1 MRKSILGM
9 LSAFALTLPWIVI
22 RSKGIAIAP
31 VNEALFSGLAIVG
44 GAFILSWAA
53 EVAEVDVPMSVSLA
67 LVALIAVLP
76 EYAVDMYFAWKAGKY
91 PAMQYHHYAIA
102 NMTGANRLLIGIG
115 WAIVVLIAALL
126 QGKKEVELKERLNL
140 ETFFLLT
147 ATVYAF
153 ILPLKDSISLL
164 DSFVFISI
172 YVCYIFFALRSPQE
186 EPELIGIPAFIAGF
200 SKKARRIMVICMF
213 LFSGYVIYISVEAFA
228 GGLIKVGTLH
238 GLDPFLM
245 VQWVAP
251 LASES
256 PELIVACY
264 MVKKLRATSSMNVLI
279 SSKLNQWTL
288 LIGTL
293 AIVYSVALGKPSA
306 LMMDSR
312 QREEVLLTA
321 AQSLFG
327 VAVISN
333 LKISVLEA
341 IFLLVLFLGQ
351 LVIPGIKMRYIF
363 SAIYIILAIIWFFGE
378 RKLGEAFSYLRKL
391 YKT

>member
-1 MRKSILGM
+1 MKKSILAILGTI
-9 LSAFALTLPWIVI
+9 ALTLPWIII
-22 RSKGIAIAP
+22 RSKGIAVSPIS
-31 VNEALFSGLAIVG
+31 EALFSGLAIVG

-53 EVAEVDVPMSVSLA
+53 EVAEMDVPKSASLA

-76 EYAVDMYFAWKAGKY
+76 EYAVDLYFAWQAGKY
-91 PAMQYHHYAIA
+91 PALEYRHYAIA

-115 WAIVVLIAALL
+115 WALVVLFAAIL

-140 ETFFLLT
+140 ETFFLLI
-147 ATVYAF
+147 ATLYAF
-153 ILPLKDSISLL
+153 VLPLKDSISLF
-164 DSFVFISI
+164 DSLVFISI
-172 YVCYIFFALRSPQE
+172 YICYIFLALKSPYE
-186 EPELIGIPAFIAGF
+186 EPELIGVPSFIGSF
-200 SKKARRIMVICMF
+200 TKGIRRSMVICMF

-228 GGLIKVGTLH
+228 EGLIEVGMLH

-245 VQWVAP
+245 VQWIAP

-264 MVKKLRATSSMNVLI
+264 MVKRLRATSSMNVLI

-288 LIGTL
+288 LVGTL
-293 AIVYSVALGKPSA
+293 PIVYSIALGEPSA
-306 LMMDSR
+306 LVMDAR

-333 LKISVLEA
+333 LRISVLEA
-341 IFLLVLFLGQ
+341 IFLSVLFLGQ
-351 LVIPGIKMRYIF
+351 LAIPEIGARYVF
-363 SAIYIILAIIWFFGE
+363 SGVYIILALAWFFRE
-378 RKLGEAFSYLRKL
+378 KKLIDNISYLRKL

>member
-1 MRKSILGM
+1 
-9 LSAFALTLPWIVI
+9 
-22 RSKGIAIAP
+22 
-31 VNEALFSGLAIVG
+31 
-44 GAFILSWAA
+44 
-53 EVAEVDVPMSVSLA
+53 MSMSLA

-126 QGKKEVELKERLNL
+126 QGKKEVELKEKLNL

-200 SKKARRIMVICMF
+200 SKKVRRAMIICMF

-228 GGLIKVGTLH
+228 EGLIKVGTLH

-293 AIVYSVALGKPSA
+293 AIVYSIALGKPSA

-351 LVIPGIKMRYIF
+351 LVIPGIKTRYIF
-363 SAIYIILAIIWFFGE
+363 SAVYIILAIIWFFRE

>member
-1 MRKSILGM
+1 MRKSILGIVG
-9 LSAFALTLPWIVI
+9 AFVLTLPWIIVKI
-22 RSKGIAIAP
+22 SGTVVSPAI
-31 VNEALFSGLAIVG
+31 EALFSGLAIVG
-44 GAFILSWAA
+44 GAFVLSWAA

-91 PAMQYHHYAIA
+91 PAMQYHHYAVA

-115 WAIVVLIAALL
+115 WAIVVLFAATL
-126 QGKKEVELKERLNL
+126 QRKKEIELKKRLKL
-140 ETFFLLT
+140 ESSFLLI
-147 ATVYAF
+147 ATIYAF
-153 ILPLKDSISLL
+153 ILPLKGSISLF
-164 DSFVFISI
+164 DSLVFISI
-172 YVCYIFFALRSPQE
+172 YACYIFFALRSPKE
-186 EPELIGIPAFIAGF
+186 EPELIGIPAFIASF
-200 SKKARRIMVICMF
+200 PKKVRRIMVICMF
-213 LFSGYVIYISVEAFA
+213 IFSGYMIYISVEAFA
-228 GGLIKVGTLH
+228 EGLIKVGTLH

-256 PELIVACY
+256 PELIVAFY

-293 AIVYSVALGKPSA
+293 AIVYSIAIGYPSA
-306 LMMDSR
+306 LIMDSR

-327 VAVISN
+327 VAVISDM
-333 LKISVLEA
+333 KISVVEA
-341 IFLLVLFLGQ
+341 LLLLSLFLSQ
-351 LVIPGIKMRYIF
+351 LIVTHVRARYLF
-363 SAIYIILAIIWFFGE
+363 SIIYILLAILWVIRQHGVRRLCSSLGT
-378 RKLGEAFSYLRKL
+378 RK
-391 YKT
+391 

>member
-1 MRKSILGM
+1 MKKSILGIVG
-9 LSAFALTLPWIVI
+9 AFVLTLPWIIVKI
-22 RSKGIAIAP
+22 SGTGVSPAI
-31 VNEALFSGLAIVG
+31 EALFSGLAIVG
-44 GAFILSWAA
+44 GAFVLSWAA

-91 PAMQYHHYAIA
+91 PAMQYHHYAVA

-115 WAIVVLIAALL
+115 WAIVVLFAATL
-126 QGKKEVELKERLNL
+126 QRKKEIELKKRLKL
-140 ETFFLLT
+140 ESSFLLI
-147 ATVYAF
+147 ATIYAF
-153 ILPLKDSISLL
+153 ILPLKGSISLF
-164 DSFVFISI
+164 DSLVFISI
-172 YVCYIFFALRSPQE
+172 YACYIFFALRSPKE
-186 EPELIGIPAFIAGF
+186 EPELIGIPAFIASF
-200 SKKARRIMVICMF
+200 PKKVRRIMVICMF
-213 LFSGYVIYISVEAFA
+213 IFSGYVIYISVEAFA
-228 GGLIKVGTLH
+228 EGLIKVGALH

-256 PELIVACY
+256 PELIVAFY

-293 AIVYSVALGKPSA
+293 AIVYSIAIGYPSA
-306 LMMDSR
+306 LIMDSR

-327 VAVISN
+327 VAVISDM
-333 LKISVLEA
+333 KISVVEA
-341 IFLLVLFLGQ
+341 LLLLSLFLSQ
-351 LVIPGIKMRYIF
+351 LIVTHVRARYLF
-363 SAIYIILAIIWFFGE
+363 SLIYILLAILWVIRQDGVRRLCSSLGT
-378 RKLGEAFSYLRKL
+378 RK
-391 YKT
+391 

>member
-1 MRKSILGM
+1 MKKSILGIVG
-9 LSAFALTLPWIVI
+9 AFVLTLPWIIVKI
-22 RSKGIAIAP
+22 SGTGVSPAI
-31 VNEALFSGLAIVG
+31 EALFSGLAIVG
-44 GAFILSWAA
+44 GAFVLSWAA

-91 PAMQYHHYAIA
+91 PAMQYHHYAVA

-115 WAIVVLIAALL
+115 WAIVVLFAATL
-126 QGKKEVELKERLNL
+126 QRKKEIELKKRLKL
-140 ETFFLLT
+140 ESSFLLI
-147 ATVYAF
+147 ATIYAF
-153 ILPLKDSISLL
+153 ILPLKGSISLF
-164 DSFVFISI
+164 DSLVFISI
-172 YVCYIFFALRSPQE
+172 YACYIFFALRSPKE
-186 EPELIGIPAFIAGF
+186 EPELIGIPAFIASF
-200 SKKARRIMVICMF
+200 PKKVRRIMVICMF
-213 LFSGYVIYISVEAFA
+213 IFSGYVIYISVEAFA
-228 GGLIKVGTLH
+228 EGLIEVGALH

-256 PELIVACY
+256 PELIVAFY

-293 AIVYSVALGKPSA
+293 AIVYSIAIGYPSA
-306 LMMDSR
+306 LIMDSR

-327 VAVISN
+327 VAVISDM
-333 LKISVLEA
+333 KISVVEA
-341 IFLLVLFLGQ
+341 LLLLSLFLSQ
-351 LVIPGIKMRYIF
+351 LIVTHVRARYLF
-363 SAIYIILAIIWFFGE
+363 SLIYILLAILWVIRQDGVRRLCSSLGT
-378 RKLGEAFSYLRKL
+378 RK
-391 YKT
+391 